1 MTDLLLQLWTPLE
14 FLAVLASLASV
25 WFSLKRRIATYPF
38 GLVGISIY
46 IFLCYHTGIYADMAL
61 NIFYGIMSVYGWFR
75 WLKAPL
81 VSDLVSIRTLTQIQ
95 QVCAIAA
102 TLLLWGAIYLALV
115 TFTDS
120 SVPILDSATTA
131 FAITGMILM
140 AERYLEYWSCF
151 IVANA
156 LSIPL
161 YIHKELHLTAGLFL
175 VLLLAAIS
183 GDRRWRLELR
193 KELPT
198 FPNDHR

>member
-1 MTDLLLQLWTPLE
+1 
-14 FLAVLASLASV
+14 
-25 WFSLKRRIATYPF
+25 
-38 GLVGISIY
+38 
-46 IFLCYHTGIYADMAL
+46 MAL

>member
-1 MTDLLLQLWTPLE
+1 
-14 FLAVLASLASV
+14 V

-81 VSDLVSIRTLTQIQ
+81 VSDLVSIRTLTPIQ